1 MFNHN
6 ANCAGI
12 KELFESRLSDAYNIL
27 NIKYIANSDNN
38 KSDSFVILLSK
49 NQTINSIS
57 FPKKLFDNNKLS
69 EIQDFLDQSKFTF
82 EKHSSIK
89 LPALIDGK
97 YITLFFYG
105 LGEAN
110 GISIPELEL
119 TGKKIYNNLVDSK
132 VSKVAVLYDS
142 HNLDYEII
150 SRLSL
155 GMALNKFRFN
165 LKTKIKEDDS
175 ENNPKSLDLVEFI
188 VSSNNIQNLES
199 YYENTLKPLVTAINL
214 TKAYCDASANI
225 IYPESLANYINDD
238 FKRAKLGIEVQI
250 LEEKE
255 MSDLGMGALLG
266 VAQAA
271 YFKPRFVVMKWN
283 GGAKDAQPLLFVGK
297 GVTFDS
303 GGLSLKPADSMEGM
317 KYDMSGAATVAGL
330 MRVLAERKA
339 KANVVGIIGLVENA
353 VSGNAQRPGDIVKS
367 MSGKTIEVL
376 NTDAEGRLVLADAFT
391 YGQTKITPKP
401 QIMIDLATLT
411 GAAIVALGTNTHAA
425 ILSNDDKLA
434 AKLLEIGKFTNE
446 KLWRLPLGEAYAK
459 KMNSGLADIQNISNS
474 KGFGGGTITAAE
486 FLKEFVDSD
495 VKWAHLDIANVDS
508 YSANSG
514 CELRGSV
521 AFGIKLLNE
530 FVSDFEKTNNVK

>member
-1 MFNHN
+1 M
-6 ANCAGI
+6 
-12 KELFESRLSDAYNIL
+12 ESYT
-27 NIKYIANSDNN
+27 
-38 KSDSFVILLSK
+38 SF
-49 NQTINSIS
+49 
-57 FPKKLFDNNKLS
+57 D
-69 EIQDFLDQSKFTF
+69 E
-82 EKHSSIK
+82 
-89 LPALIDGK
+89 
-97 YITLFFYG
+97 
-105 LGEAN
+105 
-110 GISIPELEL
+110 
-119 TGKKIYNNLVDSK
+119 
-132 VSKVAVLYDS
+132 
-142 HNLDYEII
+142 
-150 SRLSL
+150 
-155 GMALNKFRFN
+155 
-165 LKTKIKEDDS
+165 
-175 ENNPKSLDLVEFI
+175 KSLKHIE
-188 VSSNNIQNLES
+188 NLEN
-199 YYENTLKPLVTAINL
+199 YYKNTLKPLVTAVNL

-225 IYPESLANYINDD
+225 IYPESLANYIKED
-238 FKRAKLGIEVQI
+238 FKSAKLGIEVQI

-255 MSDLGMGALLG
+255 MADLGMGALLG

-271 YFKPRFVVMKWN
+271 DFKPRFVVMKWN
-283 GGAKDAQPLLFVGK
+283 GGAKNAQPLLFVGK

-330 MRVLAERKA
+330 IRVLAERKA
-339 KANVVGIIGLVENA
+339 KVNAIGIIGLVENA

-434 AKLLEIGKFTNE
+434 GKLLEIGKFTNE

-486 FLKEFVDSD
+486 FLKEFVDDD
-495 VKWAHLDIANVDS
+495 VRWAHLDIANVDS
-508 YSANSG
+508 YSSNSG

-530 FVSDFEKTNNVK
+530 FVNDFEKQIM

>member
-1 MFNHN
+1 MSNHDGG
-6 ANCAGI
+6 CTGI
-12 KELFESRLSDAYNIL
+12 KELFESRLRDAYNVL
-27 NIKYIANSDNN
+27 NIKYKASSDNN
-38 KSDSFVILLSK
+38 EIDALVILLSK
-49 NQTINSIS
+49 NQTIDQIS
-57 FPKKLFDNNKLS
+57 FPKKLFDNDKLS
-69 EIQDFLDQSKFTF
+69 AIKNFLNQSKFTF
-82 EKHSSIK
+82 EKNSFIK
-89 LPALIDGK
+89 LPFLVDSK

-105 LGEAN
+105 LGESSEIVA
-110 GISIPELEL
+110 PDLESM
-119 TGKKIYNNLVDSK
+119 GKKIYNNLFDSH
-132 VSKVAVLYDS
+132 VSKAEVFYDS

-165 LKTKIKEDDS
+165 LKTKIKEDEG
-175 ENNPKSLDLVEFI
+175 ENNTKSLDLIEFI
-188 VSSNNIQNLES
+188 VSLNDVKNLEN
-199 YYENTLKPLVTAINL
+199 YYNNTLKPLVTAVNL

-225 IYPESLANYINDD
+225 IYPESLANYIKED
-238 FKRAKLGIEVQI
+238 FKSAKLGIEVQI

-255 MSDLGMGALLG
+255 MADLGMGALLG

-271 YFKPRFVVMKWN
+271 DFKPRFVVMKWN
-283 GGAKDAQPLLFVGK
+283 GGAKNAQPLLFVGK

-330 MRVLAERKA
+330 IRVLAERKA
-339 KANVVGIIGLVENA
+339 KVNAIGIIGLVENA

-434 AKLLEIGKFTNE
+434 GKLLEIGKFTNE

-486 FLKEFVDSD
+486 FLKEFVDDD
-495 VKWAHLDIANVDS
+495 VRWAHLDIANVDS
-508 YSANSG
+508 YSSNSG

-530 FVSDFEKTNNVK
+530 FVNDFEKQIM